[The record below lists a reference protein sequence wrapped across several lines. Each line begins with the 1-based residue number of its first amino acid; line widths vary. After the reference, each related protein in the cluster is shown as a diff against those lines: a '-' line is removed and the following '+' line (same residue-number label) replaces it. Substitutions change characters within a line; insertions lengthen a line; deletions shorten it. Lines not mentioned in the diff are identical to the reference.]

1 MQIQQ
6 LAASDAIAE
15 VAEKLHTLAKHVL
28 NRSAMRY
35 AFPRRRISYLHLA
48 CFSFISFNSLCPFDR
63 WRLAI
68 NCDSAGEAASITA
81 LESFLSS
88 ISTQSHSPAPPLAF
102 AKCVRAARERERE
115 RECVCVCVYLF
126 ISMYV
131 HVRLCLHIYMY
142 LCVFTYKKVRFI
154 DRIPQPARFPSI
166 ILNHVDI
173 LSQLCLLPP
182 LSDTHTTRSWPATLQ
197 SIFQPGACL
206 GNPTLIV
213 IAVCS
218 RSWLTLW
225 PTSFSIVKFGE
236 MEGRE
241 VK

>member
-115 RECVCVCVYLF
+115 RESVCVCICLYLCTCMCVCACIF
-126 ISMYV
+126 ICICV
-131 HVRLCLHIYMY
+131 FLHIRK
-142 LCVFTYKKVRFI
+142 CV
-154 DRIPQPARFPSI
+154 
-166 ILNHVDI
+166 L
-173 LSQLCLLPP
+173 
-182 LSDTHTTRSWPATLQ
+182 
-197 SIFQPGACL
+197 
-206 GNPTLIV
+206 
-213 IAVCS
+213 
-218 RSWLTLW
+218 
-225 PTSFSIVKFGE
+225 
-236 MEGRE
+236 
-241 VK
+241 